1 MILYYIILFG
11 LFLVPLLYGIISI
24 ISKYIDQN
32 DQDMSTDDST
42 ESESGLTLQYNSEE
56 WNSVG

>member
-24 ISKYIDQN
+24 KSKYIDQN

-42 ESESGLTLQYNSEE
+42 ESESGTLQYNSEE

>member
-11 LFLVPLLYGIISI
+11 LFLVPLIYEIFSI

-42 ESESGLTLQYNSEE
+42 ESESVLTLQYNSEE